1 MEAVCSCLR
10 SYKRAVEFS
19 TVVLMDV
26 DSVVGDG
33 LQAWGCVRVCVCVC
47 GFSWA
52 ATCTFYS
59 HHRANCSLTTVHIRA
74 VRKDAGCVISD

>member
-33 LQAWGCVRVCVCVC
+33 LQAWGCVRVCVCVVSP
-47 GFSWA
+47 GLLPALFTA
-52 ATCTFYS
+52 IIGLIA
-59 HHRANCSLTTVHIRA
+59 L
-74 VRKDAGCVISD
+74 